1 MRVFRRRRKD
11 EELDE
16 IIEGEIEEI
25 EDEEEDAEDDLP
37 DEVDSPRRRG
47 FFRRRRDEDVP
58 EIVGEAEIAL
68 ERVAPGIPTPDEA
81 VVSEYV
87 RRDEEPEEVSR
98 RRLPRIHLPNIIVWR
113 AVRPGL
119 LLLAGTLIAGGVLWT
134 MHNRG
139 QLSTDVEQWWPA
151 FVVGVAFLWA
161 LLALIGRRVA
171 EFLAAVSLSGIGI
184 SLLLDTQDI
193 ITWQETLVGIVL
205 ITVGVGIIARG
216 LLLRQGSVA

>member
-25 EDEEEDAEDDLP
+25 VDEEEEAELP
-37 DEVDSPRRRG
+37 YKYEPPRRGGR
-47 FFRRRRDEDVP
+47 FRRRRDEDVP
-58 EIVGEAEIAL
+58 EIAGEATFPL
-68 ERVAPGIPTPDEA
+68 ERVAPDIPTPDEA

-87 RRDEEPEEVSR
+87 RREPEEEIR
-98 RRLPRIHLPNIIVWR
+98 RRGLRLPRIRIPRLIVWH

-119 LLLAGTLIAGGVLWT
+119 LLLASTLIAGGVLWT

-139 QLSTDVEQWWPA
+139 QLSADIEQWWPA
-151 FVVGVAFLWA
+151 FVVALGFAWA
-161 LLALIGRRVA
+161 ILALIGRRVA
-171 EFLAAVSLSGIGI
+171 EFLAAVALMGIGI

-193 ITWQETLVGIVL
+193 ITWQETIVGIVL

-216 LLLRQGSVA
+216 LLLRQGTVA

>member
-25 EDEEEDAEDDLP
+25 EDEDEDDLP
-37 DEVDSPRRRG
+37 DEDESPRRGG
-47 FFRRRRDEDVP
+47 FFRRKRDEDMP
-58 EIVGEAEIAL
+58 EITGEAAFPL
-68 ERVAPGIPTPDEA
+68 ERVAPDVPTPDEA

-87 RRDEEPEEVSR
+87 RREPEPEEVHR
-98 RRLPRIHLPNIIVWR
+98 RRLPRIRLPKIIVWR

-119 LLLAGTLIAGGVLWT
+119 LLLAASLIAGGVLWT

-139 QLSTDVEQWWPA
+139 QVSTDIEQWWPG
-151 FVVGVAFLWA
+151 FVVVVAFLWA
-161 LLALIGRRVA
+161 ILALIGRRVA
-171 EFLAAVSLSGIGI
+171 EFLAAVALSGIGI

-193 ITWQETLVGIVL
+193 ITWQETMVGIVL

>member
-11 EELDE
+11 EEFDE

-25 EDEEEDAEDDLP
+25 EDDEDELDD
-37 DEVDSPRRRG
+37 EAPRRGRL
-47 FFRRRRDEDVP
+47 FRRRRDDDVP
-58 EIVGEAEIAL
+58 EIAGEAEFPL
-68 ERVAPGIPTPDEA
+68 ERVAPGVPTPGEA

-87 RRDEEPEEVSR
+87 RRPADEGESVR
-98 RRLPRIHLPNIIVWR
+98 RGLRLPRIRLPRLIVWR

-119 LLLAGTLIAGGVLWT
+119 LLLAASLIAGGVLWT

-139 QLSTDVEQWWPA
+139 QLSPDVEQWWPVV
-151 FVVGVAFLWA
+151 VVGLAFAWA

-171 EFLAAVSLSGIGI
+171 EFLAAVALSGIGI
-184 SLLLDTQDI
+184 SLLLDTQDL